1 MSEAQKR
8 YIDYGSADRGDARY
22 QKTLSI
28 WRNFQRIGGFIV
40 ALGVVLI
47 AIAVNEHSHLDL
59 TGMSTV
65 ALIGLSAALIGAL
78 PWRIGKY
85 MIERFRYEDYVYR
98 LAIHFM
104 REMGI
109 KKADKVLAQ
118 NHHFLEAFEDIRSAV
133 TIKQA
138 EYAGVPINAQP
149 LTKLSYRIA
158 SLMLRDKE
166 SLALKPLL
174 LSLIAGGADLDY
186 DSLAET
192 LNRKLNTSS
201 SSRSYVS
208 YRP

>member
-28 WRNFQRIGGFIV
+28 WRNFQRIGGYAV

-85 MIERFRYEDYVYR
+85 MIERFNYEDYVYR

-104 REMGI
+104 REMNI
-109 KKADKVLAQ
+109 RKPEAVLAQ
-118 NHHFLEAFEDIRSAV
+118 NHHFLEAFKEIRSAV

-138 EYAGVPINAQP
+138 ENAGRPINAQP
-149 LTKLSYRIA
+149 LTKISYRVA